1 METNHGK
8 TPGILLAAGAA
19 TRFRGPEHKLLTG
32 LFGAPIVA
40 SAFSAMHRALPDVVV
55 ITGAVDLSGISEI
68 TPTLHNPDWKSGQRS
83 SVIAAIKYAQE
94 NNYTAI
100 VIGLGDQPFITPDA
114 WTAVSS
120 SVSPIAVATYDG
132 YRGNP
137 VRLHQSVWDMFLA
150 LNSDPD
156 SGARDL
162 IHMHPELVEEVA
174 CKGNSADIDTTEDL
188 DTWT

>member
-1 METNHGK
+1 METDGGK
-8 TPGILLAAGAA
+8 TLGVLLAAGAG
-19 TRFRGPEHKLLTG
+19 TRFSGPQHKLLTG

-120 SVSPIAVATYDG
+120 SHSPIAVATYDG

-137 VRLHQSVWDMFLA
+137 VRLDHSVWDMFLE

-174 CKGNSADIDTTEDL
+174 CKGNSADIDTAEDL
-188 DTWT
+188 DSWT

>member
-1 METNHGK
+1 METNGGK
-8 TPGILLAAGAA
+8 TLGVLLAAGAG
-19 TRFRGPEHKLLTG
+19 TRFSGPQHKLLTG

-40 SAFSAMHRALPDVVV
+40 SAFSAMRRAMSDVIV

-120 SVSPIAVATYDG
+120 SDSPIAVATYDG

-137 VRLHQSVWDMFLA
+137 VRLDHSVWDMFLE

-174 CKGNSADIDTTEDL
+174 CKGNSADIDTAEDL
-188 DTWT
+188 DSWT

>member
-1 METNHGK
+1 METDGGK
-8 TPGILLAAGAA
+8 TLGVLLAAGAG
-19 TRFRGPEHKLLTG
+19 TRFSGPQHKLLTG

-40 SAFSAMHRALPDVVV
+40 SAFSALHRALPDVVV

-120 SVSPIAVATYDG
+120 SHSPIAVATYDG

-137 VRLHQSVWDMFLA
+137 VRLDHSVWDMFLA
-150 LNSDPD
+150 LDSDPD

-174 CKGNSADIDTTEDL
+174 CKGNSADIDTAEDL
-188 DTWT
+188 DSWT

>member
-1 METNHGK
+1 METDGGK
-8 TPGILLAAGAA
+8 TLGVLLAAGAG
-19 TRFRGPEHKLLTG
+19 TRFSGPQHKLLTG

-40 SAFSAMHRALPDVVV
+40 SAFSAMRRAMADVVV

-120 SVSPIAVATYDG
+120 SHSPIAVATYDG

-137 VRLHQSVWDMFLA
+137 VRLDHSVWDMFLE

-174 CKGNSADIDTTEDL
+174 CKGNSADIDTAEDL
-188 DTWT
+188 DSWT

>member
-1 METNHGK
+1 METDGGK
-8 TPGILLAAGAA
+8 TLGVLLAAGAG
-19 TRFRGPEHKLLTG
+19 TRFSGPQHKLLTG

-40 SAFSAMHRALPDVVV
+40 SAFSAMRRAMADVVV

-100 VIGLGDQPFITPDA
+100 VIGLGDQPFITPEA

-120 SVSPIAVATYDG
+120 SDSPIAVATYDG

-137 VRLHQSVWDMFLA
+137 VRLHHSVWDMFLE

-174 CKGNSADIDTTEDL
+174 CKGNSADIDTAEDL
-188 DTWT
+188 DSWT

>member
-1 METNHGK
+1 METDGGK
-8 TPGILLAAGAA
+8 TLGVLLAAGAG
-19 TRFRGPEHKLLTG
+19 TRFSGPQHKLLTG

-40 SAFSAMHRALPDVVV
+40 SAFSAMHRAMADVVV
-55 ITGAVDLSGISEI
+55 ITGAVDLSSISEI

-83 SVIAAIKYAQE
+83 SVVAAIKYAQE
-94 NNYTAI
+94 NNYTTI
-100 VIGLGDQPFITPDA
+100 VIGLGDQPFISTEA

-120 SVSPIAVATYDG
+120 SDSPIAVATYDG

-137 VRLHQSVWDMFLA
+137 VRLDHSVWDMFLE

-174 CKGNSADIDTTEDL
+174 CKGNSADIDTAEDL
-188 DTWT
+188 DSWT

>member
-8 TPGILLAAGAA
+8 TLGVLLAAGAG

-68 TPTLHNPDWKSGQRS
+68 TPTLHNPDWKSGQRT

-120 SVSPIAVATYDG
+120 SHSPIAVATYDG

-137 VRLHQSVWDMFLA
+137 VRLDHSVWDMFLE

-174 CKGNSADIDTTEDL
+174 CKGNSADIDTAEDL
-188 DTWT
+188 DSWT

>member
-8 TPGILLAAGAA
+8 TLGVLLAAGAG
-19 TRFRGPEHKLLTG
+19 TRFRGPEHKLLAG

-120 SVSPIAVATYDG
+120 SHSPIAVATYDG

-137 VRLHQSVWDMFLA
+137 VRLHHSVWDMFLA
-150 LNSDPD
+150 LDSDPD

-174 CKGNSADIDTTEDL
+174 CKGNSADIDTAEDL
-188 DTWT
+188 DSWT

>member
-1 METNHGK
+1 METVGGK
-8 TPGILLAAGAA
+8 TLGVLLAAGAG

-100 VIGLGDQPFITPDA
+100 VIGLCDQPFITPEA

-120 SVSPIAVATYDG
+120 SHSPIAVATYDG

-137 VRLHQSVWDMFLA
+137 VRLDHSVWDMFLE

-174 CKGNSADIDTTEDL
+174 CKGNSADIDTAEDL
-188 DTWT
+188 DSWT

>member
-8 TPGILLAAGAA
+8 TLGVLLAAGAG

-40 SAFSAMHRALPDVVV
+40 TAFSAMRRAMSDVIV
-55 ITGAVDLSGISEI
+55 ISGAVDLSSVSEI
-68 TPTLHNPDWKSGQRS
+68 TPIVHNPQWQSGQRS
-83 SVIAAIKYAQE
+83 SVVAAIKYARE

-120 SVSPIAVATYDG
+120 SDSPIATATYDG

-137 VRLHQSVWDMFLA
+137 VRLHHSVWDMFLA
-150 LNSDPD
+150 LDSDPD

>member
-1 METNHGK
+1 
-8 TPGILLAAGAA
+8 
-19 TRFRGPEHKLLTG
+19 
-32 LFGAPIVA
+32 
-40 SAFSAMHRALPDVVV
+40 MHRALPDVVV
-55 ITGAVDLSGISEI
+55 ITGAVDLSSISEI

-120 SVSPIAVATYDG
+120 SHSPIAVATYDG

-137 VRLHQSVWDMFLA
+137 VRLDHSVWDMFLE

-174 CKGNSADIDTTEDL
+174 CKGNSADIDTAEDL
-188 DTWT
+188 DSWT

>member
-8 TPGILLAAGAA
+8 TLGVLLAAGAG

-68 TPTLHNPDWKSGQRS
+68 TPTLHNPDWKSGKRR

-120 SVSPIAVATYDG
+120 SHSPIAVATYDG

-137 VRLHQSVWDMFLA
+137 VRLDHSVWDMFLE

-174 CKGNSADIDTTEDL
+174 CKGNSADIDTAEDL
-188 DTWT
+188 DSWT

>member
-8 TPGILLAAGAA
+8 TLGVLLAAGAG
-19 TRFRGPEHKLLTG
+19 TRFRGPQHKLLTG

-40 SAFSAMHRALPDVVV
+40 SAFSAMSRAMPDVVV
-55 ITGAVDLSGISEI
+55 ISGAVDLSSVSEI
-68 TPTLHNPDWKSGQRS
+68 TPVLHNPDWASGQRS
-83 SVIAAIKYAQE
+83 SVVAAIKFAQE
-94 NNYTAI
+94 NNYAAI

-114 WTAVSS
+114 WIAVSS
-120 SVSPIAVATYDG
+120 SDSPIAVATYDG

-137 VRLHQSVWDMFLA
+137 VRLHHSVWDMFLE

-162 IHMHPELVEEVA
+162 IHMHPELVQEVA